1 MTPLNWDRLIAML
14 KFSINQIQHGES
26 KPHKY
31 QVHAT
36 EVGFDSGDFLE
47 HMLVF
52 TSPIKVEVEI
62 SRMQKSVSVT
72 GEISVDIEVECRR
85 CGEPFRTKIT
95 ADLDVKF
102 FPERKIGTVDPFL
115 ETYGERYYVGNEIDL
130 AEDIRQAILLEIP
143 TWPVSNEPCDLQSL
157 SAKTLLA
164 GNIRETESPFAKL
177 ATLNLR
183 D

>member
-26 KPHKY
+26 KPH
-31 QVHAT
+31 QFRAHAT
-36 EVGFDSGDFLE
+36 EVGFASGDFLE

-72 GEISVDIEVECRR
+72 GKISVGIEVECRR
-85 CGEPFRTKIT
+85 CGEPFQMGIT
-95 ADLDVKF
+95 ANFDVKF
-102 FPERKIGTVDPFL
+102 FPETEIAKADPFL

-143 TWPVSNEPCDLQSL
+143 TWPVSNEPCDLQSV

-164 GNIRETESPFAKL
+164 RNTRETESPFAKL